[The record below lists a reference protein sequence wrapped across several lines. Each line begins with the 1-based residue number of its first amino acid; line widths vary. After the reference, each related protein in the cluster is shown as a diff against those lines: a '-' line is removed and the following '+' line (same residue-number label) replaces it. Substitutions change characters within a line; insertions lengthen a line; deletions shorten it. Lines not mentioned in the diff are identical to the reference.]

1 MGRPAGWMQKLTGRG
16 AMRSPGAPSLRNEI
30 ERLFWVQIATGITSE
45 KAAQAV
51 GVSTAVGT
59 RWFRHRGGMPLF
71 MSNHISGRY
80 LSFTEREEIGLLRAQ
95 SIGVREI
102 ARRLGRS
109 PSTISREL
117 TRNAATR
124 CGRLEYRA
132 SVAQWKAELVAK
144 RPKPAK
150 LVTNPRLHQYVR
162 DRLEGKV
169 QDADGREIAG
179 PRQAP
184 FKGRNKPHRSDRK
197 WVNGWSPEQITNRLQ
212 IDFPDDESMRISHE
226 AIYQA
231 LYIQGRG
238 ALKRELVSC
247 LRSGRALRVPRAR
260 AQAKAWAH
268 VSEDVM
274 ISSRPAEVDD
284 RAVPGHWEGDLIIG
298 LNRSAIGTLVERS
311 TRFTMLVHLPR
322 EKGYGLIP
330 RTKNGPALAGYGA
343 VSMANA
349 LKKTVTDLPIELWRS
364 LTWDRGKE
372 LSDHARFT
380 IESGVKVFFAD
391 PHSPWQRGT
400 NENTNGLLRQYFP
413 KGTDLSRWSAHEIQA
428 VANVLNMRPRKTLG
442 WKTPAE
448 ALNEYLKSF
457 QQSSVATT
465 G

>member
-1 MGRPAGWMQKLTGRG
+1 LHDY
-16 AMRSPGAPSLRNEI
+16 
-30 ERLFWVQIATGITSE
+30 VQ
-45 KAAQAV
+45 
-51 GVSTAVGT
+51 
-59 RWFRHRGGMPLF
+59 
-71 MSNHISGRY
+71 
-80 LSFTEREEIGLLRAQ
+80 
-95 SIGVREI
+95 
-102 ARRLGRS
+102 
-109 PSTISREL
+109 
-117 TRNAATR
+117 
-124 CGRLEYRA
+124 
-132 SVAQWKAELVAK
+132 
-144 RPKPAK
+144 
-150 LVTNPRLHQYVR
+150 
-162 DRLEGKV
+162 DRLEGKIR
-169 QDADGREIAG
+169 DADGHDIFG
-179 PRQAP
+179 PRSAP
-184 FKGRNKPHRSDRK
+184 FIGRNKPHRGDRN
-197 WVNGWSPEQITNRLQ
+197 WVTGWSPEQISNRLQ
-212 IDFPDDESMRISHE
+212 TDFPDDESMRISHE

-247 LRSGRALRVPRAR
+247 LRTGRALRVPRAR

-274 ISSRPAEVDD
+274 ISNRPAEAQD

-311 TRFTMLVHLPR
+311 SRFTMLVHLPR
-322 EKGYGLIP
+322 EEGYGLIP

-343 VSMANA
+343 VTMANA
-349 LKKTVTDLPIELWRS
+349 LNNTVADMPALLWQS

-380 IESGVKVFFAD
+380 FESGVKVFFAD

-413 KGTDLSRWSAHEIQA
+413 KGTDLSRWNARELHA
-428 VANVLNMRPRKTLG
+428 VASTLNSRPRKTLG

-448 ALNEYLKSF
+448 VLDEYLKSL